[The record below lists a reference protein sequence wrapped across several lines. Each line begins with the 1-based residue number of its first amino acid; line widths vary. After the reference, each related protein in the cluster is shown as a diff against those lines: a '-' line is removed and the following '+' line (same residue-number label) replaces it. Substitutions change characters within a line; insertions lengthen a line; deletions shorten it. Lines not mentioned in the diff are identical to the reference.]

1 VSGERLCDALTE
13 LLADYGIDV
22 GLGIIDLHYAEE
34 TSEMVVVTAQ
44 VDPETGYW
52 YDRTDYL
59 DVMAEPKADPK
70 NQWREVGYTTEGG
83 TVFLAPLPGL

>member
-1 VSGERLCDALTE
+1 
-13 LLADYGIDV
+13 
-22 GLGIIDLHYAEE
+22 
-34 TSEMVVVTAQ
+34 MVVVTAQ